1 MSGEDIERLYV
12 KHTKLQLFIF
22 CLFVFLKSSL
32 GSQQNWSTVCSNM
45 PPPLPSLIPTTP
57 TNERERERDRE
68 TERKKEIKR
77 GRKSRGGGEPKKERE
92 RPGERKT
99 ETERDRGRE

>member
-57 TNERERERDRE
+57 TNERERERDLRAFPFSTILSTFRISVLSLHVLE
-68 TERKKEIKR
+68 FTLDVHFVGFDQSI
-77 GRKSRGGGEPKKERE
+77 SPL
-92 RPGERKT
+92 
-99 ETERDRGRE
+99 